1 MLEFHEVTMADR
13 EWVSK
18 CFHAAN
24 QRGSEYTFA
33 NLFNWSK
40 AYTMRIAPFDGFVIP
55 RSGSTVYHYMYPA
68 GQGDWAGRLCTDR
81 RGCKAKQNAAL
92 VLRHPRRWN

>member
-33 NLFNWSK
+33 NLFN
-40 AYTMRIAPFDGFVIP
+40 
-55 RSGSTVYHYMYPA
+55 
-68 GQGDWAGRLCTDR
+68 
-81 RGCKAKQNAAL
+81 
-92 VLRHPRRWN
+92 